1 MHTLRRMAI
10 FFKQSIFLVTLSLLF
25 IPASQA
31 QISPPDVGLVT
42 KVLGEATYWNKN
54 DQKDPVQV
62 QGLMKVRQGDYFKLS
77 PGAVMQLLYSA
88 SGQQETWRGPVI
100 FSASEGESI
109 IAQKQP
115 APHPE
120 VKILPAEPI
129 KRIIETP
136 IPLPRSHMRYAGAIP
151 SMGDDKC
158 AIREPAPASISPGK
172 EVQMRNK
179 ETEKVYHLLR
189 KQTRP
194 DDLTPELY
202 LLSVKLQCGHYQD
215 MEKVIDA
222 MLRKQPDNA
231 TLNELKDWAASKSLS
246 KGQPAPLPRK

>member
-1 MHTLRRMAI
+1 MNTLIRMAL
-10 FFKQSIFLVTLSLLF
+10 FFKQSIFLVTFSLLLTQT
-25 IPASQA
+25 SLA

-42 KVLGEATYWNKN
+42 KVFGEATYWNKN
-54 DQKDPVQV
+54 DQKEPAQV

-77 PGAVMQLLYSA
+77 PGAVMQLLYCS

-115 APHPE
+115 APQPE
-120 VKILPAEPI
+120 IKILPAGPI

-158 AIREPAPASISPGK
+158 AIRESAPASVSSGK

-189 KQTRP
+189 KQTGP

-202 LLSVKLQCGHYQD
+202 LLSVMFQCGHYQD
-215 MEKVIDA
+215 ITAVRHA
-222 MLRKQPDNA
+222 N
-231 TLNELKDWAASKSLS
+231 
-246 KGQPAPLPRK
+246 